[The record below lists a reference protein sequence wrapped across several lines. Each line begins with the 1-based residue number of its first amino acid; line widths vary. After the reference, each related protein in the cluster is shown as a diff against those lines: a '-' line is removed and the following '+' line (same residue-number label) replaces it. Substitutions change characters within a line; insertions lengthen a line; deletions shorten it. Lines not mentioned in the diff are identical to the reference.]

1 MGLWFIDLQ
10 QFVEMVEDSTKLSAD
25 DESVPCLN
33 STFKKRSHC
42 L

>member
-1 MGLWFIDLQ
+1 MGPWSIGPQ
-10 QFVEMVEDSTKLSAD
+10 QFVELFKDSTKLPAG

-33 STFKKRSHC
+33 SSFKKRSQC